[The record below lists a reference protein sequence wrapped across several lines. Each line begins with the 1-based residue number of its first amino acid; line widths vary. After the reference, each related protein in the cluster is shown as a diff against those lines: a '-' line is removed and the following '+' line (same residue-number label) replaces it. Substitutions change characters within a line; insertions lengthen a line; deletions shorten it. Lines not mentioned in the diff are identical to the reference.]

1 MYICSVNIYV
11 THPPPF
17 FIVFLKAYCYYLLF
31 LDTILDFKYH
41 MNIQTAIQ
49 KTIEHQNLSQ
59 EEMTEVMQ
67 QIMTGQATD
76 AQIGGFL
83 IAMRMKGETVEEITA
98 AASVM
103 RALSTKVDL
112 NTENLVEIVGTGGDG
127 SSTFNVS
134 TASCFVVAAAGG
146 CVAKHGNRSISS
158 KSGAADLLE
167 AAGVNLSITADQV
180 KKCVETVGV
189 GFMFAPLHHSAMK
202 HAIGPRKEMGTRT
215 LFNLLGPLTNPA
227 GTPNQVLGVF
237 SKDWLRPIAEVL
249 NKLGGNHVM
258 VVHADDGMDE
268 ISISS
273 PTSVAEL
280 KDGEITEYTIK
291 PEDFAMSIQPVDQIR
306 VKDAEES
313 LEMVYSVL
321 NNEANAARDIVALNA
336 GAAIYVAGL
345 ESSHQA
351 GINRALE
358 LIASGAA
365 KQKLL
370 DLINI
375 TNSFE

>member
-1 MYICSVNIYV
+1 
-11 THPPPF
+11 
-17 FIVFLKAYCYYLLF
+17 
-31 LDTILDFKYH
+31 

-49 KTIEHQNLSQ
+49 KAIEHQNLTQ
-59 EEMTEVMQ
+59 EEMTDVMKK
-67 QIMTGQATD
+67 IMTGQATD

-83 IAMRMKGETVEEITA
+83 VAMRMKGETVEEITA

-103 RALSTKVDL
+103 RELSTKVDL
-112 NTENLVEIVGTGGDG
+112 DTENLVEIVGTGGDG
-127 SSTFNVS
+127 SSSFNVS

-146 CVAKHGNRSISS
+146 RVAKHGNRSISS

-167 AAGVNLSITADQV
+167 AAGVNLNISADQV
-180 KKCVETVGV
+180 KQCVEKVGV

-202 HAIGPRKEMGTRT
+202 HAIGPRKEMGIRT

-227 GTPNQVLGVF
+227 GTPNQLLGVF
-237 SKDWLRPIAEVL
+237 SKDWVRPIADVL

-268 ISISS
+268 ISIAT

-280 KDGEITEYTIK
+280 NDGQVTEYSIK
-291 PEDFAMSIQPVDQIR
+291 PEDFGMLTHPLNEIR
-306 VKDAEES
+306 VANAEES
-313 LEMVYSVL
+313 LEMVNSVL
-321 NNEANAARDIVALNA
+321 NNEASAARDIVALNA

-358 LIASGAA
+358 VIASGAA

-375 TNSFE
+375 TNSFES